1 MAIRRN
7 QETNQEAIHKA
18 FGPFL
23 DRENAIAFYRTE
35 TDAHGMTRKGRYCL
49 QIINTLIQNEQ
60 TIFERIPQK
69 ALGGLAEGGRRNVEA
84 SAVLRA
90 NEGPVRAQPGGT
102 REEARSSGAE
112 ESRGVSPH
120 DPLFERWD
128 RQEAALE
135 AWARADGCWE
145 EDLHAYA
152 QNHYK
157 YLDSGTEAKV
167 YREDGTHVIK
177 VISCPF
183 DIQQAIDR
191 IALTNLLFPSTG
203 LKLLGVGRGT
213 DGEMCILI
221 SQPYIIGKAPE
232 GETVVLEGL
241 DNFQEVTKYKIP
253 PDYAT
258 PEILLG
264 DLHDRNILIDQDG
277 LAHVIDCNVFL
288 NTPDMRRG
296 GQWIIPE
303 LQYTPDGV
311 ERIGEAIDAL
321 LPKVARTASLLP
333 KLEKIRP
340 GITAELEATGRCE
353 GTVRLPLNDGTS
365 KEFLFQKDP
374 ARTDTI
380 LYMTPAQ
387 AEMLVRFEEKLS
399 AEQKRLLAEGKTVTL
414 RGERLRFDPDRGRVL
429 HLPAEKLRRNR
440 KQEIHPTS

>member
-7 QETNQEAIHKA
+7 KEANQEALHKA

-49 QIINTLIQNEQ
+49 QIINTLIQNDQ

-90 NEGPVRAQPGGT
+90 NEGPVRAQPCGA
-102 REEARSSGAE
+102 REEARPSGE
-112 ESRGVSPH
+112 GESRGVSLH

-145 EDLHAYA
+145 DDLPAYA
-152 QNHYK
+152 KNHYK

-203 LKLLGVGRGT
+203 LKLRGVGRGA
-213 DGEMCILI
+213 DGEMCILV

-241 DNFQEVTKYKIP
+241 DDFQEVTQYKIP

-264 DLHDRNILIDQDG
+264 DLHDRNILIDQG
-277 LAHVIDCNVFL
+277 GNAHVIDCNVFL

-296 GQWIIPE
+296 GRWLIPE
-303 LQYTPDGV
+303 LQYTPAGV
-311 ERIGEAIDAL
+311 ERISEALDTL
-321 LPKVARTASLLP
+321 LPKTARAESLLP
-333 KLEKIRP
+333 KLEHIRP
-340 GITAELEATGRCE
+340 GITEEIRTTGRCE
-353 GTVRLPLNDGTS
+353 GALLLPLSDGTL
-365 KEFLFQKDP
+365 KEYLFQQDP
-374 ARTDTI
+374 AQPDTI
-380 LYMTPAQ
+380 LYMTPEQ
-387 AEMLVRFEEKLS
+387 ASALIAFEDRLTKS
-399 AEQKRLLAEGKTVTL
+399 QKEELAGGKTLTL
-414 RGERLRFDPDRGRVL
+414 RGERLRFDPDRGRVVHEPL
-429 HLPAEKLRRNR
+429 SQLRKSK
-440 KQEIHPTS
+440 KQEIRPIV

>member
-7 QETNQEAIHKA
+7 QGAAQDALRKD

-23 DRENAIAFYRTE
+23 DRENAIAFYRAE
-35 TDAHGMTRKGRYCL
+35 TDEHGMTRRSRYCL
-49 QIINTLIQNEQ
+49 QIINTLIQNDQ
-60 TIFERIPQK
+60 TIFERIPQE
-69 ALGGLAEGGRRNVEA
+69 ALGGLAEGGRQNVEA

-90 NEGPVRAQPGGT
+90 NEGPVRPQPGGA
-102 REEARSSGAE
+102 REEARPAGTAGNGE
-112 ESRGVSPH
+112 VSPH

-145 EDLHAYA
+145 DDLHAYA
-152 QNHYK
+152 QKNYK

-167 YREDGTHVIK
+167 YRRDKGHVIK

-191 IALTNLLFPSTG
+191 ISLTNLLFPSSA
-203 LKLLGVGRGT
+203 LRLEGVGRGEE
-213 DGEMCILI
+213 GEMCILV
-221 SQPYIIGKAPE
+221 SQPFIQGHQPD
-232 GETVVLEGL
+232 GDTVALEGL
-241 DNFQEVTKYKIP
+241 DQFREVTRYKVP

-264 DLHDRNILIDQDG
+264 DLHDRNILVDEDG

-303 LQYTPDGV
+303 LQYTPEGV
-311 ERIGEAIDAL
+311 ERIGEALDAL
-321 LPKVARTASLLP
+321 LPKAARAESLLP

-353 GTVRLPLNDGTS
+353 GTVRLTLNDGTS
-365 KEFLFQKDP
+365 REFLFQKDP
-374 ARTDTI
+374 ARADTI

-387 AEMLVRFEEKLS
+387 AEMLVRFEGKLS

-429 HLPAEKLRRNR
+429 RLPAEKLRRRR
-440 KQEIHPTS
+440 KQQIRPNA